1 MDELDEFAL
10 WFVTH
15 GPALGKVPVMSAV
28 ATLGHDGKGGNV
40 MSGVW
45 YRKGNFQ
52 VELLM
57 IAGPWIIPEHT
68 HPNIDSY
75 QILLGG
81 QIKFSR
87 GGEWLTPETYLV
99 DCNDDGTSPYKGQ
112 RIRVNHD
119 DLHGGVVGPGG
130 AIYFSVQHWL
140 NGVEPHCVGLD
151 WNGHTASQEQ
161 LDKLKFG
168 SACFVEEKTEQMAV
182 ASGML

>member
-10 WFVTH
+10 WFVSQ
-15 GPALGKVPVMSAV
+15 GPNLGKVPVMSAV
-28 ATLGHDGKGGNV
+28 TTLGHDGKGGNV

-45 YRKGNFQ
+45 YRKGQFQ

-81 QIKFSR
+81 QIRFSR
-87 GGEWLTPETYLV
+87 GGEWLTPETYQV
-99 DCNDDGTSPYKGQ
+99 DVNKDGTSPYRGQ
-112 RIRVNHD
+112 RIRVNHND
-119 DLHGGVVGPGG
+119 PHGGVVGPHGVM
-130 AIYFSVQHWL
+130 YFSVQHWL
-140 NGVEPHCVGLD
+140 NGVEPHSVGLD
-151 WNGHTASQEQ
+151 WNGRTASQEQ

-168 SACFVEEKTEQMAV
+168 TALFEKEKTEQMAV
-182 ASGML
+182 SSV